1 MSCDSPWFEV
11 GFMVV
16 AWRKKWFV
24 FGFRWLVGVSVSV
37 NVSVSVSVSIYM
49 YFFECIQVSSL

>member
-11 GFMVV
+11 GFMGFVVV

-24 FGFRWLVGVSVSV
+24 FGLRWLVGVSVSV
-37 NVSVSVSVSIYM
+37 SVSVNVSIYICI
-49 YFFECIQVSSL
+49 FLNVFE

>member
-1 MSCDSPWFEV
+1 
-11 GFMVV
+11 MVV

-37 NVSVSVSVSIYM
+37 SVNVSIYICI
-49 YFFECIQVSSL
+49 FLNVFE